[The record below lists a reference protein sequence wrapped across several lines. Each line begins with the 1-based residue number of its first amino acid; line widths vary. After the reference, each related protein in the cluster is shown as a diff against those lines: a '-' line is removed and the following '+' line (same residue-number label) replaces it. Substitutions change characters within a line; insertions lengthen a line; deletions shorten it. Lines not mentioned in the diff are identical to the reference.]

1 MQQNPSMMLAAVLIP
16 MVGCFLLPAFASV
29 SARSRNAFAVVLAS
43 AMLASVLSLIPAV
56 WAGAMPRAEL
66 ALPLGFELVFKA
78 DPLSVFMAG
87 VSALVG
93 LFIVIYSLGYIANY
107 PNQTEYYIMVLLFL
121 GSMMGLVFSMNL
133 VWMYVFWEITAICS
147 WRLVGFFRKEL
158 DVLRAD
164 KTFLVTAFGA
174 LCMLLGF
181 LAIYADHG
189 SLNLETLRGRPLSG
203 ITVLLILLGIFSKSA
218 TLPLSTWL
226 PDAGV
231 APSPVTA
238 LLHAAVLVK
247 IGVYAFARIFCATFG
262 LSPEWA
268 EAVLVVAAASALV
281 SAGAALVENDI
292 KRIIAYSTI
301 SQIAFIFLGLAVDN
315 RIGIAGAMLYILM
328 HGVAKGG
335 LFLCAGIIE
344 HGAHTKDITKMGGL
358 FRTMP
363 VTAVSFAF
371 CALSVMGIPPF
382 GGFFSKF
389 MVFEGAIAADQPRIA
404 GFFLFGAVLTLVYLM
419 RLFYAVFLGEE
430 RGHAEPEGSASMVLS
445 VASLGALSLLL
456 GLAIFYPAS
465 YAGLIIDQINAGLP

>member
-121 GSMMGLVFSMNL
+121 GSMMVLVFSMNL

-189 SLNLETLRGRPLSG
+189 SLNL
-203 ITVLLILLGIFSKSA
+203 
-218 TLPLSTWL
+218 
-226 PDAGV
+226 
-231 APSPVTA
+231 
-238 LLHAAVLVK
+238 
-247 IGVYAFARIFCATFG
+247 
-262 LSPEWA
+262 
-268 EAVLVVAAASALV
+268 
-281 SAGAALVENDI
+281 
-292 KRIIAYSTI
+292 
-301 SQIAFIFLGLAVDN
+301 
-315 RIGIAGAMLYILM
+315 
-328 HGVAKGG
+328 
-335 LFLCAGIIE
+335 
-344 HGAHTKDITKMGGL
+344 
-358 FRTMP
+358 
-363 VTAVSFAF
+363 
-371 CALSVMGIPPF
+371 
-382 GGFFSKF
+382 
-389 MVFEGAIAADQPRIA
+389 
-404 GFFLFGAVLTLVYLM
+404 
-419 RLFYAVFLGEE
+419 
-430 RGHAEPEGSASMVLS
+430 
-445 VASLGALSLLL
+445 
-456 GLAIFYPAS
+456 
-465 YAGLIIDQINAGLP
+465 